1 MRIETTKQIFDTLFR
16 DLKIEIIN
24 YEILNRNQLN
34 ENNEWV
40 EDTPS
45 IFVGVTISGDQ
56 RLTNNISDTL
66 TNLTGYEYNVYTV

>member
-16 DLKIEIIN
+16 DLKIEIVT

-34 ENNEWV
+34 ENNEWI

-45 IFVGVTISGDQ
+45 IFVGVTIGGDQ
-56 RLTNNISDTL
+56 RLTNNISNTL

>member
-1 MRIETTKQIFDTLFR
+1 VRIETTKQIFDTLFR
-16 DLKIEIIN
+16 DLKIEIVN

-34 ENNEWV
+34 ENNEWI

>member
-16 DLKIEIIN
+16 DLKIEIVN

-34 ENNEWV
+34 ENNEWI

-56 RLTNNISDTL
+56 RLTNNISNTL